1 MSKLPY
7 DIDELIGKYLHAET
21 TLQEAE
27 WLLQWRKESE
37 ANEKYFNQLKTIFE
51 RAAQVKSDRFYD
63 TDGAWQKLAQH
74 LDQKKTRTLFSTHI
88 LRYAAAISVLFISGW
103 LLYQQFIK
111 VDRLNVI
118 AANAI
123 VKDTLPDGTTVVLN
137 KQTALA
143 IELKRGGSK
152 KLVKLKG
159 EAKFIVSNKKSDELI
174 VQAGETFIKD
184 IGTVFNVKAYP
195 EQNTIEVTVLDG
207 EVMFYTAD
215 QKGITLK
222 AGMKGLYN
230 RNSKSFAIDKPD
242 TNVVAYANRN
252 FVFEETSLAKVV
264 LALNAI
270 YDKPIKVDHAIKNC
284 KVTVTFE
291 GEEIETIAEVIA
303 ETLGLTI
310 EVNENEIVLKGNA
323 CQ

>member
-1 MSKLPY
+1 LSKLPY

-27 WLLQWRKESE
+27 WLLQWRKENE

-51 RAAQVKSDRFYD
+51 RAAQVKSNHNYN
-63 TDGAWQKLAQH
+63 TDAAWQKVAQH
-74 LDQKKTRTLFSTHI
+74 IDQKKTRTLFPTQF

-111 VDRLNVI
+111 VERLNVT
-118 AANAI
+118 AENAI

-137 KQTALA
+137 KQSALA

-152 KLVKLKG
+152 KLLKLNG
-159 EAKFIVSNKKSDELI
+159 EAKFIVSNEKSDELI

-230 RNSKSFAIDKPD
+230 KNLKSFAIDKPD

-252 FVFEETSLAKVV
+252 FVFEETSLAEVV
-264 LALNAI
+264 QALNAI
-270 YDKPIKVDHAIKNC
+270 YEKPIKVDDAIKNC

-291 GEEIETIAEVIA
+291 GEEIETIAEIIA
-303 ETLGLTI
+303 ETLGLTF
-310 EVNENEIVLKGNA
+310 EDKGDSVLLKGNA

>member
-7 DIDELIGKYLHAET
+7 DINELIGKYLHAET

-27 WLLQWRKESE
+27 WLLQWRKEDE

-51 RAAQVKSDRFYD
+51 RAAQVKSVRDYN
-63 TDGAWQKLAQH
+63 TNAAWQKVAQH
-74 LDQKKTRTLFSTHI
+74 IHQKKSRTLFPTQF

-103 LLYQQFIK
+103 LLYQQFFK
-111 VDRLNVI
+111 VERLNVT
-118 AANAI
+118 AQNAI

-137 KQTALA
+137 KQSALA
-143 IELKRGGSK
+143 IEIKRGGSK
-152 KLVKLKG
+152 KMVKLKG
-159 EAKFIVSNKKSDELI
+159 EAKFIVNNEKSDELI

-195 EQNTIEVTVLDG
+195 EQNTVEVTVLDG
-207 EVMFYTAD
+207 EVIFYTEE
-215 QKGITLK
+215 QVGITLK

-230 RNSKSFAIDKPD
+230 KNSKSFAIDKPD

-252 FVFEETSLAKVV
+252 FVFEETSLGEVV

-270 YDKPIKVDHAIKNC
+270 YEKPIKLDDAIKNC
-284 KVTVTFE
+284 KVTVSFE
-291 GEEIETIAEVIA
+291 GEEIETIAEIIA
-303 ETLGLTI
+303 ETLGLT
-310 EVNENEIVLKGNA
+310 VENNVDFILLKGKA